1 MKQIELTDAWETE
14 LTVQS
19 NHIADIELKMLDKD
33 FMVANDLSIARD
45 ELPVFILKLDTAVRL
60 RDFLSREIRLIE
72 RYQKERGEEDV

>member
-33 FMVANDLSIARD
+33 FMIANDLSIARD
-45 ELPVFILKLDTAVRL
+45 ELPVFILKLDTATQL
-60 RDFLSREIRLIE
+60 RDFLSKEIRLIE

>member
-33 FMVANDLSIARD
+33 FMVANDLSITRD
-45 ELPVFILKLDTAVRL
+45 ELPVFILKLDTAVQL
-60 RDFLSREIRLIE
+60 RDFLSKEIRLIE